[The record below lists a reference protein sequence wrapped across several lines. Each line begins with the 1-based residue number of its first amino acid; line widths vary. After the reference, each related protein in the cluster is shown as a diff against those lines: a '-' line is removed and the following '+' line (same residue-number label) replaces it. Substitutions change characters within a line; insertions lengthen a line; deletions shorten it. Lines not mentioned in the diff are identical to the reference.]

1 MASLRIICLICTLG
15 TVVSVS
21 DYTEADVRGKRHY
34 MEYSYQ
40 IMEVL
45 NFHFQKFDCFILID
59 LPTKQTHEHVSILF
73 VLLLLLLLV
82 LNLNVNIL

>member
-34 MEYSYQ
+34 MEYTYQ

-45 NFHFQKFDCFILID
+45 IF
-59 LPTKQTHEHVSILF
+59 
-73 VLLLLLLLV
+73 
-82 LNLNVNIL
+82 